1 MLTVSMYVGKGWNTN
16 FDTMRLTRLKLSS
29 IAVLIIITPLIGKT
43 QEQLSLYKSSIEDQ
57 FNYVIRKSDT
67 FEDNKVV
74 KTWWLG
80 TLKLHVLDS
89 LKTAQDKITVARL
102 LISDQN
108 LKMDSLNSVIEQKD
122 KKLKAAIKSKDG
134 IRILGITTTKKVY
147 NGIMWTLIIL
157 LAASLLIFILL
168 FKRSNTVTIN
178 AKIALEETKEEF
190 EAHRKRALAREQKIT
205 RELYDEVLKYKNKV
219 KNS

>member
-1 MLTVSMYVGKGWNTN
+1 
-16 FDTMRLTRLKLSS
+16 MRLTRLKLSS